1 MPNKLYEIMSE
12 VFDVKISEI
21 NDQSSPETITSW
33 DSMNMYVL
41 INEVETGFAV
51 KFNLD
56 EILEIKNVGDFKR
69 QLEKHGVNINE

>member
-1 MPNKLYEIMSE
+1 M
-12 VFDVKISEI
+12 DVNISEI
-21 NDQSSPETITSW
+21 NDQSNPETITSW

-41 INEVETGFAV
+41 INEIETEFAV

>member
-12 VFDVKISEI
+12 ILDVNISEI
-21 NDQSSPETITSW
+21 NDQSNPETITSW

-41 INEVETGFAV
+41 INEIETEFAV

>member
-1 MPNKLYEIMSE
+1 MSE
-12 VFDVKISEI
+12 ILDVNISEI
-21 NDQSSPETITSW
+21 NDQSNPETITSW

-41 INEVETGFAV
+41 INEIETEFAV

>member
-1 MPNKLYEIMSE
+1 M
-12 VFDVKISEI
+12 
-21 NDQSSPETITSW
+21 
-33 DSMNMYVL
+33 L
-41 INEVETGFAV
+41 INEIETEFAV